1 MENKTPTPSI
11 VIACGGTG
19 GHLFPG
25 LAVAEELLMRGCQV
39 TLMVSPKDVDQ
50 QAVKAVR
57 GMDVVTLPAVGLQR
71 GQYLKFFLKFWQ
83 SRQLCMARFREKA
96 PHAVLAMGGFTSVA
110 PILAG
115 RSFGAKT
122 FLHDSNTIPGRANR
136 WLAPKV
142 DQAFTWF
149 PQTEAHLKAPK
160 VMSVGMPVRAQF
172 EPLDPEGCKTALGF
186 NPAKPLLLIMGGS
199 QGARGINQLVL
210 HMLPNLKLMS
220 PELQY
225 LHLTGAED
233 FERVQ
238 NAYAAQKAKAFVRPF
253 FSEMELAMGAASAAI
268 SRAGASSLAEIAAM
282 RLPTVLIP
290 FPQAADN
297 HQYHNARAFVDTN
310 AARIMEQRN
319 GRPEALNLVLLEL
332 IGNRSTREA
341 IGHALAQWH
350 TPSAAANMAE
360 TILQSIRQ
368 GRSKALSA
376 AAGAGVAVPA
386 SDVVVGR

>member
-1 MENKTPTPSI
+1 METKTPTPSI

-39 TLMVSPKDVDQ
+39 TLMVSPKEVDQ

-83 SRQLCMARFREKA
+83 SRQLCMARFRQQT

-122 FLHDSNTIPGRANR
+122 FLHDSNTVPGRANR

-142 DQAFTWF
+142 NQAFTWF
-149 PQTEAHLKAPK
+149 PQTETHLKAPK
-160 VMSVGMPVRAQF
+160 VMSVGMPVRTQF
-172 EPLDPEGCKTALGF
+172 EPLDASGCKTALGF
-186 NPAKPLLLIMGGS
+186 NPQKPLLLIMGGS
-199 QGARGINQLVL
+199 QGARGINELVL
-210 HMLPNLKLMS
+210 HTLPNLTLMS

-233 FERVQ
+233 FERVK
-238 NAYAAQKAKAFVRPF
+238 NAYAAQKAKALVRPF

-297 HQYHNARAFVDTN
+297 HQYHNARAFVDSN
-310 AARIMEQRN
+310 AARIVEQKN

-341 IGHALAQWH
+341 IGYALAQWH

-368 GRSKALSA
+368 GRSKALSGEA
-376 AAGAGVAVPA
+376 AVAAPA
-386 SDVVVGR
+386 ADVVAGR

>member
-1 MENKTPTPSI
+1 MENKTPTPSV

-25 LAVAEELLMRGCQV
+25 LAVAEELLMRRCQV

-57 GMDVVTLPAVGLQR
+57 GMDVVTLPAIGLQR

-83 SRQLCMARFREKA
+83 SRKLCMDRFRQQK

-142 DQAFTWF
+142 NQAFTWF

-160 VMSVGMPVRAQF
+160 VMSVGMPVRTQF
-172 EPLDPEGCKTALGF
+172 EPLDPAGCKTALGF
-186 NPAKPLLLIMGGS
+186 NAQKPLLLVMGGS
-199 QGARGINQLVL
+199 QGARGVNELML
-210 HMLPNLKLMS
+210 RTLPNLTLMA
-220 PELQY
+220 PDLQY
-225 LHLTGAED
+225 LHLTGADD
-233 FERVQ
+233 FERVK
-238 NAYAAQKAKAFVRPF
+238 AGYALHKAKAIVRPF

-282 RLPTVLIP
+282 RLPSVLIP

-297 HQYHNARAFVDTN
+297 HQYHNARAFVDSN
-310 AARIMEQRN
+310 AARLMEQKD

-341 IGHALAQWH
+341 IGYALGKWH
-350 TPSAAANMAE
+350 TPRAAANMAE
-360 TILQSIRQ
+360 TILQSVRL
-368 GRSKALSA
+368 GRSGELSNGTSLGVVA
-376 AAGAGVAVPA
+376 TNDVAAG
-386 SDVVVGR
+386 R

>member
-1 MENKTPTPSI
+1 MEAKTPTPSI

-25 LAVAEELLMRGCQV
+25 LAVAEELLLRRCQV

-57 GMDVVTLPAVGLQR
+57 GMDVVTLPAIGLQR

-83 SRQLCMARFREKA
+83 SRKACVSRFRKQS

-142 DQAFTWF
+142 NQAFTWF
-149 PQTEAHLKAPK
+149 PQTEGHLKAPK
-160 VMSVGMPVRAQF
+160 VTSVGMPVRNQF
-172 EPLDPEGCKTALGF
+172 EPLDAAACKTALGF
-186 NPAKPLLLIMGGS
+186 NSQKPLLLIMGGS
-199 QGARGINQLVL
+199 QGARGINELMR
-210 HMLPNLKLMS
+210 HTLPNLALMS

-225 LHLTGAED
+225 MHLTGTDD
-233 FERVQ
+233 FERVKS
-238 NAYAAQKAKAFVRPF
+238 AYTACKVKALVRPF
-253 FSEMELAMGAASAAI
+253 FSEMELAMGGASAAI

-282 RLPTVLIP
+282 RLPAVLIP

-297 HQYHNARAFVDTN
+297 HQYHNARAFLDSN
-310 AARIMEQRN
+310 AARMMEQKD
-319 GRPEALNLVLLEL
+319 GRPEALNLVLLDL

-341 IGHALAQWH
+341 IGFALGKWH
-350 TPSAAANMAE
+350 TPQAAAEMAE
-360 TILQSIRQ
+360 TILQSIRI
-368 GRSKALSA
+368 GRGAVLSNETGVRATA
-376 AAGAGVAVPA
+376 AADAA
-386 SDVVVGR
+386 VGR